1 MTVMRKYFF
10 ILLLCSSSM
19 IAQNTNSDY
28 QAFRKGVLGS
38 YDNFRKT
45 VLEEYAKYLQ
55 GIWDEYEL
63 FRGIKRDKEPKP
75 SIAPKVDIK
84 PQDVSPVLSLPTVKP
99 TVQPTT
105 APTNNPIPV
114 KPTIP
119 STLPNMFFS
128 FYGMKLSTILCH
140 IQTIVGIEHQAI
152 AKVWTTYQQDRIM
165 KDVILSLLSLA
176 MAYELNDWFTFEL
189 VRNYAEASCKN
200 PESKTVLQHFLLVN
214 MGYDVRLASCGNQLL
229 LLVPFNQQVYERS
242 YLVID
247 DKKYYA
253 FYDDST
259 SKIQNTGVYTCRLP
273 NATDKGRNIDLT
285 MRGGHLGIKTG
296 MTHRFSMSDGKI
308 SLHGSVDEGTMEAIR
323 HYPLTDIPFYAM
335 STIDSNFHQSLLEQV
350 NEQIQGCSKKEAVG
364 RILHF
369 VQYAFDYATDGEQH
383 GYEKPYF
390 IEENFYYPK
399 NDCEDRA
406 ILFAFLVRNV
416 LGLDVHL
423 VQYPGHECTAVNFST
438 SHMNGEGYMYKGKA
452 FYICD
457 PTFIGASI
465 GQCMPDYRNVKP
477 VVELW
482 Y

>member
-1 MTVMRKYFF
+1 MRKYFF
-10 ILLLCSSSM
+10 ILFLCSSSM
-19 IAQNTNSDY
+19 MAQNTNSDY
-28 QAFRKGVLGS
+28 QAFRKRVLDSYGS
-38 YDNFRKT
+38 FRKT
-45 VLEEYAKYLQ
+45 VLEDYAEYLQ
-55 GIWDEYEL
+55 GVWDEYEQ
-63 FRGIKRDKEPKP
+63 FRGIKRDKAPKP
-75 SIAPKVDIK
+75 VTAPKADVK
-84 PQDVSPVLSLPTVKP
+84 PQDVTPVQSAPEVKP
-99 TVQPTT
+99 TVQPL
-105 APTNNPIPV
+105 PTDTPIPV
-114 KPTIP
+114 KPIAP
-119 STLPNMFFS
+119 STLPNMSFP
-128 FYGMKLSTILCH
+128 FYGMKLSSILCH
-140 IQTIVGIEHQAI
+140 VQTIVDIEHQAI
-152 AKVWTTYQQDRIM
+152 AKAWDIYRQDGVM
-165 KDVILSLLSLA
+165 KDVIRSLQSLA
-176 MAYELNDWFTFEL
+176 IAYGLNDWFTFEL
-189 VRNYAEASCKN
+189 VRNYAEATCMN
-200 PESKTVLQHFLLVN
+200 PASKTVLQHFLLVN

-247 DKKYYA
+247 GKKYYT

-259 SKIQNTGVYTCRLP
+259 SKVQNVGVYTCRLP
-273 NATDKGRNIDLT
+273 NETDKGRNIDLT
-285 MRGGHLGIKTG
+285 IRGGNIGIKTG
-296 MTHRFSMSDGKI
+296 VAHRFSLSDGKI
-308 SLHGSVDEGTMEAIR
+308 TLQGSVNEGTMEAIR
-323 HYPLTDIPFYAM
+323 RYPQMDIPFYAM

-350 NEQIQGCSKKEAVG
+350 NEQIRGCSEKEAVG

-390 IEENFYYPK
+390 IEENFYYQK

-423 VQYPGHECTAVNFST
+423 VQYPGHECTAVNFTT
-438 SHMNGEGYMYKGKA
+438 SQMNGDGYMYKGKA

-465 GQCMPDYRNVKP
+465 GQCMPDYRNAKP

>member
-19 IAQNTNSDY
+19 MAQNTNSDY

-38 YDNFRKT
+38 YDSFRET
-45 VLEEYAKYLQ
+45 ILENYAEYLQ
-55 GIWDEYEL
+55 GVWDEYEQ
-63 FRGIKRDKEPKP
+63 FRGIRRNKKPKP
-75 SIAPKVDIK
+75 SIAPKADVK
-84 PQDVSPVLSLPTVKP
+84 PQDVTPIQSDPEVKP
-99 TVQPTT
+99 TMQPV
-105 APTNNPIPV
+105 PTDNPIPV
-114 KPTIP
+114 KPIAP
-119 STLPNMFFS
+119 STLPNMSFP

-140 IQTIVGIEHQAI
+140 VQTVKGVEHQAI
-152 AKVWTTYQQDRIM
+152 AKAWDAYRQDRVM
-165 KDVILSLLSLA
+165 KDIIRSLQSLT
-176 MAYELNDWFTFEL
+176 MAYDLNDWFTFEL
-189 VRNYAEASCKN
+189 VRNYTEASCKN
-200 PESKTVLQHFLLVN
+200 SKSKTVLLHFLLVN

-247 DKKYYA
+247 GKKYYA

-259 SKIQNTGVYTCRLP
+259 SKVQNAGVYTCRLP
-273 NATDKGRNIDLT
+273 YETDTGRNIDLT
-285 MRGGHLGIKTG
+285 IRGGNIGIKIG
-296 MTHRFSMSDGKI
+296 VVHRFSMSDGKI
-308 SLHGSVDEGTMEAIR
+308 SLQGFVDEGTMEAIR
-323 HYPLTDIPFYAM
+323 HYPQMDIPFYAM
-335 STIDSNFHQSLLEQV
+335 STIDANFHESLLAQV
-350 NEQIQGCSKKEAVG
+350 SEQIRGCSEKEAVG

-369 VQYAFDYATDGEQH
+369 VQYAFDYAADGEQH

-416 LGLDVHL
+416 LRLDVHL

-438 SHMNGEGYMYKGKA
+438 SQMNGDGYMYKGKA

-465 GQCMPDYRNVKP
+465 GQCMPNYRNVKP

>member
-1 MTVMRKYFF
+1 MRKYFF

-19 IAQNTNSDY
+19 MAQNTNLDY
-28 QAFRKGVLGS
+28 QTFRKGVLGS
-38 YDNFRKT
+38 YDSFRKT
-45 VLEEYAKYLQ
+45 VLEDYAKYLQ
-55 GIWDEYEL
+55 GVWDEYEQ
-63 FRGIKRDKEPKP
+63 FRGVKRDKTPKP
-75 SIAPKVDIK
+75 SIAPKVDVN
-84 PQDVSPVLSLPTVKP
+84 PHDVTPVQSIPDVKP
-99 TVQPTT
+99 TVLS
-105 APTNNPIPV
+105 APTSTDNPIPV
-114 KPTIP
+114 KPIAP
-119 STLPNMFFS
+119 SALPNISFP
-128 FYGMKLSTILCH
+128 FYGMKLSTVLCH
-140 IQTIVGIEHQAI
+140 VQTIDGIEHQEI
-152 AKVWTTYQQDRIM
+152 AKVWDIYQQDKVM
-165 KDVILSLLSLA
+165 KDVIHSLQSLA
-176 MAYELNDWFTFEL
+176 IAYGLNDWFIFEL
-189 VRNYAEASCKN
+189 VRNYTEATCKN
-200 PESKTVLQHFLLVN
+200 PESKTVLQHFLIVN

-242 YLVID
+242 YLVING
-247 DKKYYA
+247 KKYYA
-253 FYDDST
+253 FYDDSI
-259 SKIQNTGVYTCRLP
+259 SKLQNSGVYTCRLP
-273 NATDKGRNIDLT
+273 NETDKGRNIDLT
-285 MRGGHLGIKTG
+285 IRDGKLGVKTG
-296 MTHRFSMSDGKI
+296 VAHRFRMSDGKI

-323 HYPLTDIPFYAM
+323 RYPQMDVPFYAM
-335 STIDSNFHQSLLEQV
+335 STINSNFRQSLLAQI
-350 NEQIQGCSKKEAVG
+350 NEQIRGCTEREAVG

-423 VQYPGHECTAVNFST
+423 VQYPGHECTAINFST
-438 SHMNGEGYMYKGKA
+438 SQINGDGYMYNGKA

-477 VVELW
+477 IVELW

>member
-38 YDNFRKT
+38 YDSFRET
-45 VLEEYAKYLQ
+45 ILENYAEYLQ
-55 GIWDEYEL
+55 GVWDEYEQ
-63 FRGIKRDKEPKP
+63 FRGIRRNKKPKP
-75 SIAPKVDIK
+75 SIAPKADVK
-84 PQDVSPVLSLPTVKP
+84 PQDVTPIQSDPEVKP
-99 TVQPTT
+99 TMQPV
-105 APTNNPIPV
+105 PTDNPIPV
-114 KPTIP
+114 KPVAP
-119 STLPNMFFS
+119 STLPNMSFP

-140 IQTIVGIEHQAI
+140 VQTVKGVEHQAI
-152 AKVWTTYQQDRIM
+152 AKAWDAYRQDRVM
-165 KDVILSLLSLA
+165 KDIIRSLQSLT
-176 MAYELNDWFTFEL
+176 MAYDLNDWFTFEL
-189 VRNYAEASCKN
+189 VRNYTEASCKN
-200 PESKTVLQHFLLVN
+200 SKSKTVLQHFLLVN

-247 DKKYYA
+247 GKKYYA

-259 SKIQNTGVYTCRLP
+259 SKVQNAGVYTCRLP
-273 NATDKGRNIDLT
+273 DETDTGRNIDLT
-285 MRGGHLGIKTG
+285 IRSGNIGIKIG
-296 MTHRFSMSDGKI
+296 VVHRFSMSDGKI
-308 SLHGSVDEGTMEAIR
+308 SLQGFVDEGTMEAIR
-323 HYPLTDIPFYAM
+323 HYPQMDIPFYAM
-335 STIDSNFHQSLLEQV
+335 STIDANFHQSLLAQV
-350 NEQIQGCSKKEAVG
+350 SEQIRGCSEKEAVG

-369 VQYAFDYATDGEQH
+369 VQYAFDYAADGEQH

-438 SHMNGEGYMYKGKA
+438 SQMNGDGYMYKGKA

>member
-1 MTVMRKYFF
+1 MRKYFF

-19 IAQNTNSDY
+19 MAQNTNLDY
-28 QAFRKGVLGS
+28 QTFRKGVLGS
-38 YDNFRKT
+38 YDSFRKT
-45 VLEEYAKYLQ
+45 VLEDYAKYLQ
-55 GIWDEYEL
+55 GVWDEYEQ
-63 FRGIKRDKEPKP
+63 FRGVKRDKTPKP
-75 SIAPKVDIK
+75 SIAPKVDVN
-84 PQDVSPVLSLPTVKP
+84 PHDVTPVQSIPDVKP
-99 TVQPTT
+99 TVLS
-105 APTNNPIPV
+105 APTSTDNPIPV
-114 KPTIP
+114 KPIAP
-119 STLPNMFFS
+119 SALPNISFP
-128 FYGMKLSTILCH
+128 FYGMKLSTVLCH
-140 IQTIVGIEHQAI
+140 VQTIDGIEHQEI
-152 AKVWTTYQQDRIM
+152 AKVWDIYQQDKVM
-165 KDVILSLLSLA
+165 KDVIHSLQSLA
-176 MAYELNDWFTFEL
+176 IAYGLNDWFIFEL
-189 VRNYAEASCKN
+189 VRNYTEATCKN
-200 PESKTVLQHFLLVN
+200 PESKTVLQHFLIVN

-242 YLVID
+242 YLVING
-247 DKKYYA
+247 KKYYA
-253 FYDDST
+253 FYDDSI
-259 SKIQNTGVYTCRLP
+259 SKLQNSGVYTCRLP
-273 NATDKGRNIDLT
+273 NETDKGRNIDLT
-285 MRGGHLGIKTG
+285 IREGKLWVKTG
-296 MTHRFSMSDGKI
+296 VAHRFRMSDGKI

-323 HYPLTDIPFYAM
+323 RYPQMDVPFYAM
-335 STIDSNFHQSLLEQV
+335 STINSNFRQSLLAQI
-350 NEQIQGCSKKEAVG
+350 NEQIRGCTEREAVG

-423 VQYPGHECTAVNFST
+423 VQYPGHECTAINFST
-438 SHMNGEGYMYKGKA
+438 SQINGDGYMYNGKA

-477 VVELW
+477 IVELW

>member
-38 YDNFRKT
+38 YDSFRET
-45 VLEEYAKYLQ
+45 ILENYAEYLQ
-55 GIWDEYEL
+55 GVWDEYEQ
-63 FRGIKRDKEPKP
+63 FRGIRRNKKPKP
-75 SIAPKVDIK
+75 SIAPKADVK
-84 PQDVSPVLSLPTVKP
+84 PQDVTPIQSDPEVKP
-99 TVQPTT
+99 TMQPV
-105 APTNNPIPV
+105 PTDNPIPV
-114 KPTIP
+114 KPIAP
-119 STLPNMFFS
+119 STLPNMFFP

-140 IQTIVGIEHQAI
+140 VQTVKGVEHQAI
-152 AKVWTTYQQDRIM
+152 AKAWDAYRQDRVM
-165 KDVILSLLSLA
+165 KDIIRSLQSLT
-176 MAYELNDWFTFEL
+176 MAYDLNDWFTFEL
-189 VRNYAEASCKN
+189 VRNYTEASCKN
-200 PESKTVLQHFLLVN
+200 SKSKTVLQHFLLVN

-247 DKKYYA
+247 GKKYYA

-259 SKIQNTGVYTCRLP
+259 SKVQNAGVYTCRLP
-273 NATDKGRNIDLT
+273 DETDTGRNIDLT
-285 MRGGHLGIKTG
+285 IRSGNIGIKIG
-296 MTHRFSMSDGKI
+296 VVHRFSMSDGKI
-308 SLHGSVDEGTMEAIR
+308 SLQGFVDEGTMEAIR
-323 HYPLTDIPFYAM
+323 HYPQMDIPFYAM
-335 STIDSNFHQSLLEQV
+335 STIDANFHQSLLAQV
-350 NEQIQGCSKKEAVG
+350 SEQIRGCSEKEAVG

-369 VQYAFDYATDGEQH
+369 VQYAFDYAADGEQH

-438 SHMNGEGYMYKGKA
+438 SQMNGDGYMYKGKA

-477 VVELW
+477 IVELW

>member
-19 IAQNTNSDY
+19 MAQNTNSDY

-38 YDNFRKT
+38 YDSFRET
-45 VLEEYAKYLQ
+45 ILENYAEYLQ
-55 GIWDEYEL
+55 GVWDEYEQ
-63 FRGIKRDKEPKP
+63 FRGIRRNKKPKP
-75 SIAPKVDIK
+75 SIAPKADVK
-84 PQDVSPVLSLPTVKP
+84 PQDVTPIQSDPEVKP
-99 TVQPTT
+99 TMQPV
-105 APTNNPIPV
+105 PTDNPIPV
-114 KPTIP
+114 KPIAP
-119 STLPNMFFS
+119 STLPNMSFP

-140 IQTIVGIEHQAI
+140 VQTVKGVEHQAI
-152 AKVWTTYQQDRIM
+152 AKAWDAYRQDRVM
-165 KDVILSLLSLA
+165 KDIIRSLQSLT
-176 MAYELNDWFTFEL
+176 MAYDLNDWFTFEL
-189 VRNYAEASCKN
+189 VRNYTEASCKN
-200 PESKTVLQHFLLVN
+200 SKSKTVLLHFLLVN

-247 DKKYYA
+247 GKKYYA

-259 SKIQNTGVYTCRLP
+259 SKVQNAGVYTCRLP
-273 NATDKGRNIDLT
+273 YETDTGRNIDLT
-285 MRGGHLGIKTG
+285 IRGGNIGIKIG
-296 MTHRFSMSDGKI
+296 VVHRFSMSDGKI
-308 SLHGSVDEGTMEAIR
+308 SLQGFVDEGTMEAIR
-323 HYPLTDIPFYAM
+323 HYPQMDIPFYAM
-335 STIDSNFHQSLLEQV
+335 STIDANFHESLLAQV
-350 NEQIQGCSKKEAVG
+350 SEQIRGCSEKEAVG

-369 VQYAFDYATDGEQH
+369 VQYAFDYAADGEQH

-416 LGLDVHL
+416 LRLDVHL

-438 SHMNGEGYMYKGKA
+438 SQMNGDGYMYKGKA

-465 GQCMPDYRNVKP
+465 GKCMPDYRNVKP
-477 VVELW
+477 IVEQW

>member
-1 MTVMRKYFF
+1 MRKYFF
-10 ILLLCSSSM
+10 ILLLYSSSM
-19 IAQNTNSDY
+19 MAQNINSDY
-28 QAFRKGVLGS
+28 HAFRKGVLGS
-38 YDNFRKT
+38 YDSFRKT

-55 GIWDEYEL
+55 GVWDEYEQ

-75 SIAPKVDIK
+75 SIAPKADIK
-84 PQDVSPVLSLPTVKP
+84 PQEVSPVMSLPAVKP

-105 APTNNPIPV
+105 APTDNPIPV
-114 KPTIP
+114 KPITP
-119 STLPNMFFS
+119 STLPNMSFP

-140 IQTIVGIEHQAI
+140 VQTIVGIEHQAI
-152 AKVWTTYQQDRIM
+152 AKVWNAYQQDRVM
-165 KDVILSLLSLA
+165 KDVIRSLQSLA
-176 MAYELNDWFTFEL
+176 MAYGLNDWFTFEL
-189 VRNYAEASCKN
+189 VRNYTEASCKN

-247 DKKYYA
+247 CKKYYA

-259 SKIQNTGVYTCRLP
+259 NKAQKAGVYTCRLP
-273 NATDKGRNIDLT
+273 NETDKGRNIDLT
-285 MRGGHLGIKTG
+285 IRGGNIGIKTG
-296 MTHRFSMSDGKI
+296 VAHRFSMSDGKI
-308 SLHGSVDEGTMEAIR
+308 SLQGSVDEGTMEAIR
-323 HYPLTDIPFYAM
+323 RYPQMDIPFYAM
-335 STIDSNFHQSLLEQV
+335 STIDSNFHQSLLTQV
-350 NEQIQGCSKKEAVG
+350 KEQIQGCSEKESVY

-369 VQYAFDYATDGEQH
+369 VQYAFDYATDREQH

-390 IEENFYYPK
+390 IEENFYYSK

-406 ILFAFLVRNV
+406 ILFAFLVHN
-416 LGLDVHL
+416 LLELDVHL

-438 SHMNGEGYMYKGKA
+438 SQMNGDGYMYRGKA

-477 VVELW
+477 TVELW

>member
-19 IAQNTNSDY
+19 MAQNTNSDY

-38 YDNFRKT
+38 YDSFRET
-45 VLEEYAKYLQ
+45 ILENYAEYLQ
-55 GIWDEYEL
+55 GVWDEYEQ
-63 FRGIKRDKEPKP
+63 FRGIRRNKNPKP
-75 SIAPKVDIK
+75 SIAPKADVK
-84 PQDVSPVLSLPTVKP
+84 PQNVTPIQSDPEVKP
-99 TVQPTT
+99 TMQPV
-105 APTNNPIPV
+105 PTDNPIPV
-114 KPTIP
+114 KPIAP
-119 STLPNMFFS
+119 STLPNMSFP
-128 FYGMKLSTILCH
+128 FYGMKLSTVLCH
-140 IQTIVGIEHQAI
+140 VQTVKSVEHQAI
-152 AKVWTTYQQDRIM
+152 AKAWDAYRQDRVM
-165 KDVILSLLSLA
+165 KDIIRSLQSVA
-176 MAYELNDWFTFEL
+176 MMYGLNDWFTFEL
-189 VRNYAEASCKN
+189 VRNYTEASCKN
-200 PESKTVLQHFLLVN
+200 SASKIVLQHFLLVN

-247 DKKYYA
+247 GKKYYA

-259 SKIQNTGVYTCRLP
+259 SKVQNAGVYTCRLP
-273 NATDKGRNIDLT
+273 DETAKGRNIDLT
-285 MRGGHLGIKTG
+285 IRGGNIGIKTG
-296 MTHRFSMSDGKI
+296 VVHRFSMSDGKI
-308 SLHGSVDEGTMEAIR
+308 SLQGFVDEGTMEAIR
-323 HYPLTDIPFYAM
+323 HYPQMDIPFYAM
-335 STIDSNFHQSLLEQV
+335 STIDANFHQSLLAQV
-350 NEQIQGCSKKEAVG
+350 SEQIRGCSEKESVSK
-364 RILHF
+364 ILHF
-369 VQYAFDYATDGEQH
+369 VQYAFGYATDGEQH

-438 SHMNGEGYMYKGKA
+438 SQMNGDGYMYKGKA

-457 PTFIGASI
+457 PTCIGASI
-465 GQCMPDYRNVKP
+465 GQCMPNYRNVKP
-477 VVELW
+477 IVEQW

>member
-1 MTVMRKYFF
+1 MRKYFF
-10 ILLLCSSSM
+10 ILFLCSSSM
-19 IAQNTNSDY
+19 MAQNTNSDY

-45 VLEEYAKYLQ
+45 VLEDYAEYLQ
-55 GIWDEYEL
+55 DVWDEYEQ

-75 SIAPKVDIK
+75 SIAPKADVK
-84 PQDVSPVLSLPTVKP
+84 PQDVTPVQSAPEVKP
-99 TVQPTT
+99 TVQPTP
-105 APTNNPIPV
+105 APPDNPTTVQPIVPN
-114 KPTIP
+114 
-119 STLPNMFFS
+119 TLPNMYFS
-128 FYGMKLSTILCH
+128 FYGMKLSTVFCH
-140 IQTIVGIEHQAI
+140 VQTIVDIEHQAI
-152 AKVWTTYQQDRIM
+152 AKAWDTYRQDGVM
-165 KDVILSLLSLA
+165 KDVIRSLQSLA
-176 MAYELNDWFTFEL
+176 IAYCLNDWFTFEL
-189 VRNYAEASCKN
+189 VRNYAEATCMN
-200 PESKTVLQHFLLVN
+200 PASKTVLQHFLLVN
-214 MGYDVRLASCGNQLL
+214 MGYDVRIASCGGQLL
-229 LLVPFNQQVYERS
+229 LLVPFKQQVYERS

-247 DKKYYA
+247 GKKYYT

-259 SKIQNTGVYTCRLP
+259 SKVQNVGVYTCRLP
-273 NATDKGRNIDLT
+273 NETDKGRNIDLT
-285 MRGGHLGIKTG
+285 IRGGNIGIKTG
-296 MTHRFSMSDGKI
+296 VAHRFSLSDGKI
-308 SLHGSVDEGTMEAIR
+308 TLQGSVNEGTMEAIR
-323 HYPLTDIPFYAM
+323 RYPQMDIPFYAM

-350 NEQIQGCSKKEAVG
+350 NEQIRGCSEKEAVG

-423 VQYPGHECTAVNFST
+423 VQYPGHECTAVNFTT
-438 SHMNGEGYMYKGKA
+438 SQMNGDGYMYKGKT

-465 GQCMPDYRNVKP
+465 GQCMPDYRNAKP